1 MLTAEENATLTQT
14 GPSTPM
20 GDTFRRYWQ
29 PALLSRELPSP
40 DCPPVRVK
48 LLGEDFV
55 AFRDSRGD
63 VGIVEPRCPHRG
75 ANLFFGRNEECG
87 LRCAYHGWKFDVAG
101 RCVDV
106 PTVTPEVAERL
117 KPRAAIRALRTAE
130 AGDIVWAWFGDG
142 EPPALPDF
150 EFMAV
155 PESHRFVGK
164 KYQQCN
170 WAQACEGGLDTAHFS
185 YLHAAMSEG
194 EKVGLHL
201 AGVPRAERQ
210 GDNEPVRLKRLSWM
224 IDDGAPRF
232 TALPHAAGMLLCA
245 ARTADDDQLYWRM
258 TQFLM
263 PNHSLT
269 PGNLPEDTA
278 LANTWMP
285 IDDTSCWI
293 FCYAWHPDRPIRDPE
308 RARLA
313 AGAGIFAEVDEHYV
327 PIRRRENDYLL
338 DREAQRTRSFTGID
352 GISEQDQAIAD
363 SQGLI
368 ADRTRELL
376 GQTDLGVVRF
386 RQAVLR
392 AAAAVA
398 QGGTP
403 LGADDPG
410 AYRVRSGDAVA
421 ARDAALEDVVR
432 KRFGELWGKAAQDVS
447 MRGAGPSR
455 SPAAAG

>member
-14 GPSTPM
+14 GLGTPM
-20 GDTFRRYWQ
+20 GDTFRRYWL
-29 PALLSRELPSP
+29 PALLSRELPAP

-55 AFRDSRGD
+55 AFRDSNGK

-75 ANLFFGRNEECG
+75 ANLFFGRVEACG

-106 PTVTPEVAERL
+106 PTATPEIAERL
-117 KPRAAIRALRTAE
+117 KPRAGIRALRTAE
-130 AGDIVWAWFGDG
+130 AGEIVWAWFGEG
-142 EPPALPDF
+142 EPPGLPDF

-155 PESHRFVGK
+155 PPSHRFVSK

-201 AGVPRAERQ
+201 AGVPKAERP
-210 GDNEPVRLKRLSWM
+210 GDNEPVRMKRLSWM

-232 TALPHAAGMLLCA
+232 TVLPHAAGMLLCA
-245 ARTADDDQLYWRM
+245 ARTADRDQLYWRM

-293 FCYAWHPDRPIRDPE
+293 FCYAWHPERPIGDKE

-338 DREAQRTRSFTGID
+338 DREAQRTRSFSGID

-386 RQAVLR
+386 RQSVLR
-392 AAAAVA
+392 AAEQVAAGAV
-398 QGGTP
+398 P

-421 ARDAALEDVVR
+421 SSDAKIEDVVR
-432 KRFGELWGKAAQDVS
+432 ERFGDLWGKAVETL
-447 MRGAGPSR
+447 
-455 SPAAAG
+455 AAAG

>member
-1 MLTAEENATLTQT
+1 MLTAEENATLIQT
-14 GPSTPM
+14 GPGTPM
-20 GDTFRRYWQ
+20 GKTFRQYWL
-29 PALLSRELPSP
+29 PALLSRELPEP
-40 DCPPVRVK
+40 DCAPVRVK

-55 AFRDSRGD
+55 AFRDSNGK

-106 PTVTPEVAERL
+106 PTVTPGIAERL
-117 KPRAAIRALRTAE
+117 KPRAAIRALETAE
-130 AGDIVWAWFGDG
+130 AGDIVWAWFADG

-150 EFMAV
+150 EFAAV
-155 PESHRFVGK
+155 PPNHRFVSK
-164 KYQQCN
+164 KLQQCN

-185 YLHAAMSEG
+185 YLHAGMSEG

-201 AGVPRAERQ
+201 AGVPRAQRN
-210 GDNEPVRLKRLSWM
+210 GSNEPVRLKRMSWM

-269 PGNLPEDTA
+269 PGSLPEDTA

-293 FCYAWHPDRPIRDPE
+293 FCYAWHPDRPIGDRE

-313 AGAGIFAEVDEHYV
+313 AGSGIFAEVDDQFV
-327 PIRRRENDYLL
+327 PVRRRENDYLI
-338 DREAQRTRSFTGID
+338 DRDAQRHSSFTGIS

-386 RQAVLR
+386 RQSVLR
-392 AAAAVA
+392 AVEQVAA
-398 QGGTP
+398 GERP
-403 LGADDPG
+403 LGADDAR

-421 ARDAALEDVVR
+421 AKDVELEDVVHA
-432 KRFGELWGKAAQDVS
+432 RFGELWGKPTLAPTAK
-447 MRGAGPSR
+447 A
-455 SPAAAG
+455 

>member
-14 GPSTPM
+14 GPGTPM
-20 GDTFRRYWQ
+20 GKTFRQYWL
-29 PALLSRELPSP
+29 PALLSRELPAP
-40 DCPPVRVK
+40 DCAPVRVK
-48 LLGEDFV
+48 LLGEDLV
-55 AFRDSRGD
+55 AFRDSNGL

-101 RCVDV
+101 QCVDV
-106 PTVTPEVAERL
+106 PTVTPEIAERL
-117 KPRAAIRALRTAE
+117 KPRAAIRALETAE

-150 EFMAV
+150 EFAAV
-155 PESHRFVGK
+155 PPSHRFVGK
-164 KYQQCN
+164 KLQQCN

-201 AGVPRAERQ
+201 AGVPRAQRN
-210 GDNEPVRLKRLSWM
+210 GNSEPVRLKRLSWM

-269 PGNLPEDTA
+269 PGSLPEDTA

-293 FCYAWHPDRPIRDPE
+293 FCYAWHPDRPIGDRE

-313 AGAGIFAEVDEHYV
+313 AGAGIFAEVDDQFV
-327 PIRRRENDYLL
+327 PVRRRENDYLI
-338 DREAQRTRSFTGID
+338 DRDAQRQSSFTGIS

-368 ADRTRELL
+368 ADRSRELL

-386 RQAVLR
+386 RQSVLR
-392 AAAAVA
+392 AVEQVAA
-398 QGGTP
+398 GERP
-403 LGADDPG
+403 LGADDAR

-421 ARDAALEDVVR
+421 AKDAKLEDVVHA
-432 KRFGELWGKAAQDVS
+432 RFGELWGK
-447 MRGAGPSR
+447 PT
-455 SPAAAG
+455 PAPTAKA